1 MDTSEQKLVDFLYE
15 NIFAQKQRCD
25 YFNNMRVQSNSLW
38 NKHTDEKKILD
49 NLIEKYKDYYR
60 NKIEEIKKKIQEQ
73 KEYNLNSYLTYN
85 TEYYINRHNEQM
97 EEINKYLTELNSKD
111 IDFIS
116 KEKISSVSETIDNL
130 FPNFML
136 SPTLLGKF

>member
-49 NLIEKYKDYYR
+49 NLIEK
-60 NKIEEIKKKIQEQ
+60 
-73 KEYNLNSYLTYN
+73 
-85 TEYYINRHNEQM
+85 
-97 EEINKYLTELNSKD
+97 
-111 IDFIS
+111 
-116 KEKISSVSETIDNL
+116 
-130 FPNFML
+130 
-136 SPTLLGKF
+136 